1 MDSLEAEY
9 GDRVMHGVE
18 ETGVELGRGSSGV
31 VFEVKWRGQV
41 RAAKK
46 LHDFFFEPELRDL
59 PGAKKEMM
67 NFKREFRSCVK
78 FEHPNI
84 IRLVGLYYNPARAIR
99 APIIVMEKMDISLGD
114 YLEQHKRSTFPL
126 CKKACIL
133 QQVAEGLS
141 YLHGHTPPLVH
152 HDLKPGNVML
162 NTSTFTAKLTDFGLI
177 RVITPGILARGSS
190 KKGTSVFMPP
200 EAKEIPLRYDEQLDV
215 FSFGVVIISTLVHNE
230 APTPSSASVSR
241 GGRQVAVS
249 ELDQR
254 RKYTD
259 QFTVEERC
267 LFMPMVEQCLEFLP
281 ERRPRSSKLVDRLSD
296 ILSYLQSA
304 MSPDSADV
312 HPMVQR
318 LSSPSVGQA
327 SSAERESRTEAAL
340 EVEGLPE
347 PNTHSAP
354 EIDMLKQEVGR
365 LKKQCSR
372 AEEERKRHEDC
383 HLRLIRLYGESESLN
398 WKGEEAKESPSQP
411 DHQLVQI
418 DPAALCKKC
427 RKRLEEKKILS
438 AKSTAVRYV
447 GLWMLM

>member
-1 MDSLEAEY
+1 M
-9 GDRVMHGVE
+9 
-18 ETGVELGRGSSGV
+18 
-31 VFEVKWRGQV
+31 
-41 RAAKK
+41 
-46 LHDFFFEPELRDL
+46 
-59 PGAKKEMM
+59 
-67 NFKREFRSCVK
+67 
-78 FEHPNI
+78 
-84 IRLVGLYYNPARAIR
+84 
-99 APIIVMEKMDISLGD
+99 
-114 YLEQHKRSTFPL
+114 
-126 CKKACIL
+126 
-133 QQVAEGLS
+133 AEGLS
-141 YLHGHTPPLVH
+141 YLHCLTPPLVH
-152 HDLKPGNVML
+152 HDLKPDNVML
-162 NTSTFTAKLTDFGLI
+162 DTGTFTAKLTDFGMI
-177 RVITPGILARGSS
+177 RATTPGNLARGSS
-190 KKGTSVFMPP
+190 VKGTPVFMPP
-200 EAKEIPLRYDEQLDV
+200 EAQMIPLRYDEQLDV
-215 FSFGVVIISTLVHNE
+215 FSFGVVIISTLVHNK

-281 ERRPRSSKLVDRLSD
+281 ERRPRSSKLVDRLND

-318 LSSPSVGQA
+318 LSSPSVGLA
-327 SSAERESRTEAAL
+327 SSAERESRT

-354 EIDMLKQEVGR
+354 EIEMLKQEVAH

-383 HLRLIRLYGESESLN
+383 HLRLIRLYGENESLN
-398 WKGEEAKESPSQP
+398 WKGEEAKESPSEP

-447 GLWMLM
+447 GLWMMM